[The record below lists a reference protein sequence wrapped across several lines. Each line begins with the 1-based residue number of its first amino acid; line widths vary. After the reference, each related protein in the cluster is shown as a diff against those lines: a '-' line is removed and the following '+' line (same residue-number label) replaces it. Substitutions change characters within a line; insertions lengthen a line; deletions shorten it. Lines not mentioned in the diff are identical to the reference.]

1 MLKNPYGSRV
11 SPHLFD
17 LVRTVMHAAA
27 TDRLDEKNFY
37 AFNPSFDKGCG
48 CGH

>member
-1 MLKNPYGSRV
+1 MQNAQTPYGSRA

-17 LVRTVMHAAA
+17 LVRKGMHAAA

-37 AFNPSFDKGCG
+37 AFNPSFDKPCEK
-48 CGH
+48 